1 MKKIILYLLMLF
13 IVPTSMNA
21 GYAYD
26 NNYYD
31 INIPNTFK
39 KSDNENY
46 WQKEDKNSSLNILI
60 QIEENTNN
68 LDIVSLN
75 EDDLY
80 KNEYIGELKEYFASF
95 NSSIEI
101 SNYSITLDKISSY
114 DAIKIDLESKN
125 KISDE
130 KLSLVYQNQYI
141 MSSKNY
147 VYYITISS
155 SDKSNLNS
163 EEVNEI
169 LKSFKIKDKLIE
181 KKSELFKY
189 YICLGIILLFAIAV
203 VILSIK
209 TTKESNKNKN
219 KATKNKK

>member
-13 IVPTSMNA
+13 IFPASMNA
-21 GYAYD
+21 VYAYD

-130 KLSLVYQNQYI
+130 KSSLVYQNQYI

-219 KATKNKK
+219 KNKSY